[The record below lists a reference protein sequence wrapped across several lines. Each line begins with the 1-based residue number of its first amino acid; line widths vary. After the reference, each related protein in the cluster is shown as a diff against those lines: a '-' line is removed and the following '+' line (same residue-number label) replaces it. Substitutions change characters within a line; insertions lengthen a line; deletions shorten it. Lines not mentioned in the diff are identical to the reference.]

1 MKDTKKSKKRH
12 ESIFDGIEKHSPA
25 LHAAHLIGCRVS
37 FYGFDWNQASSV
49 LQKVKEEVNELDEAI
64 KLEKKAQIKEEI
76 GDLLFSIAT
85 LSRHL
90 GINPEIALKQTN
102 YKFIRR
108 FNYIEQKLK
117 KEGKRLGQV
126 NLERMD
132 EIWEEAKS
140 KIK

>member
-1 MKDTKKSKKRH
+1 MDDAKKSKKRH
-12 ESIFDGIEKHSPA
+12 ESIFDGIVKHSPA
-25 LHAAHLIGCRVS
+25 LHTAHQIGCRVS
-37 FYGFDWNQASSV
+37 FYGFDWDEASSV
-49 LQKVKEEVNELDEAI
+49 LQKVKEEVDELDEAI

-76 GDLLFSIAT
+76 GDLLFSIAN

-102 YKFIRR
+102 DKFIRR
-108 FNYIEQKLK
+108 VNYIEQKLK

-126 NLERMD
+126 SLERMD